1 MGNASLAWAILIAA
15 GLLEIVWAI
24 AMKHADGFTRF
35 WPSALVLAATAAS
48 FFMLAVALRS
58 LPVGTA
64 YAVWV
69 GIGAIGVAIAGMLAF
84 GESTSVLRLGFLG
97 LIIIGIIGLKI
108 VEG

>member
-1 MGNASLAWAILIAA
+1 MAWGILVGA

-24 AMKHADGFTRF
+24 ALKHTDGFTRF
-35 WPSALVLAATAAS
+35 WPSVIGLTAAVVS
-48 FFMLAVALRS
+48 FVLLSTALKS

-69 GIGAIGVAIAGMLAF
+69 GIGALGVALAGIVAL
-84 GESTSVLRLGFLG
+84 GESASLLRLGFLA
-97 LIIIGIIGLKI
+97 LILIGIVGLKL

>member
-1 MGNASLAWAILIAA
+1 MAWGILVGA

-24 AMKHADGFTRF
+24 ALKHTDGFTRF
-35 WPSALVLAATAAS
+35 WPSVIGLTAAVVS
-48 FFMLAVALRS
+48 FVLLSTALKS

-69 GIGAIGVAIAGMLAF
+69 GIGALGVALAGIVAL
-84 GESTSVLRLGFLG
+84 GESASPLRLGFLA
-97 LIIIGIIGLKI
+97 LILIGIVGLKL